1 MAFKRAE
8 RKQVKLKL
16 WLFWPS
22 GSGKTMSALK
32 LARGMVD
39 DRSKVAVI
47 DTENWSASLY
57 ADIWGFDTSVL
68 VPPFSPERYIEVIK
82 EAYRAWYEVLIID
95 SVTQEWKG
103 KWWILDMK
111 ESMTWN
117 DFAKRGQLTKEHN
130 KFWQAILQVPIH
142 VIVTGRT
149 KEEYA
154 MVTGTDWRLKVEK
167 AGTNIEQRDWVEYEL
182 TVAFTL
188 DIKHNATSSKDRT
201 WLFMDKP
208 WFVMSEETGKILK
221 ERCDLWITPEEDE
234 NKAESESSGND
245 E

>member
-16 WLFWPS
+16 WLFGPS
-22 GSGKTMSALK
+22 GSWKTMSALK

-39 DRSKVAVI
+39 DWSKIAVI

-57 ADIWGFDTSVL
+57 ADVGAFDTSVL
-68 VPPFSPERYIEVIK
+68 APPFSPTRYIELIK
-82 EAYRAWYEVLIID
+82 EAYKAWYEVLIID
-95 SVTQEWKG
+95 SVTQEWKWKG
-103 KWWILDMK
+103 WILDMK
-111 ESMTWN
+111 EQMTGN
-117 DFAKRGQLTKEHN
+117 DFAKRWQLTKEHN
-130 KFWQAILQVPIH
+130 KFWAAILQVPMH

-154 MVTGTDWRLKVEK
+154 MVSWADWRLKVEK
-167 AGTNIEQRDWVEYEL
+167 AWTNIEQRDWVEYEL
-182 TVAFTL
+182 TVAFTV

-208 WFVMSEETGKILK
+208 WFVITEETGKILK
-221 ERCDLWITPEEDE
+221 DRCDLWITDDDDVS
-234 NKAESESSGND
+234 KAETKSFSD
-245 E
+245 DK